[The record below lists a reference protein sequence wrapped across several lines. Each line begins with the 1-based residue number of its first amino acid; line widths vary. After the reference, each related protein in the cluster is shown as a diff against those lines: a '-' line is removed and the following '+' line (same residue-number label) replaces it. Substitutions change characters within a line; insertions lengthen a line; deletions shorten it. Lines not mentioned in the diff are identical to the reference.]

1 MAAFSTFI
9 TGGALARLLAT
20 LFLFLVLLGAAVILS
35 VEIVQNQSLNP
46 YAMALV
52 GAGLS
57 YSRTLLGIHLGN
69 GNSIGATTA

>member
-1 MAAFSTFI
+1 MIAFSTFI

-20 LFLFLVLLGAAVILS
+20 LFLFCILIGASVILS
-35 VEIVQNQSLNP
+35 VEIVNNQPLNP

-57 YSRTLLGIHLGN
+57 YSLTLLGIHLGN
-69 GNSIGATTA
+69 GNQIGASV